1 VHTVTRSAAAREV
14 HARLRPCSPGLLA
27 TPCLFAFTLLACA
40 AFGASA
46 CARSEPPVPLAE
58 LPIVLR
64 ASTPEGAVVSGL
76 RAWADGRELGSTRGD
91 GVLSASLRGHEGQR
105 IALSFACPPGQ
116 RTLDAQ
122 REVALRR
129 MQAIA
134 SGAAALTISVA
145 CEPIERV
152 AALVVRARGPRSHGL
167 PVLVGGEVVAHTAH
181 DGTAHLLIP
190 TRAHSTLRVTIDT
203 KAAPALRPISPV
215 QTFEVRDADRLLLFD
230 QRFALD
236 TRTPVAR
243 QPSIRRPYRID

>member
-1 VHTVTRSAAAREV
+1 MTRGTAACDV
-14 HARLRPCSPGLLA
+14 HARPRPRRRRQLA
-27 TPCLFAFTLLACA
+27 TTRLFAFALLACA
-40 AFGASA
+40 DFGASA
-46 CARSEPPVPLAE
+46 CARSAQPLPLTE

-64 ASTPEGAVVSGL
+64 ASTPDGAVVAGL

-91 GVLSASLRGHEGQR
+91 GVLNATLRGREGQR
-105 IALSFACPPGQ
+105 VALSFACPPGQ

-122 REVALRR
+122 RELALRR
-129 MQAIA
+129 MQPVAR
-134 SGAAALTISVA
+134 GAAALTIAVA
-145 CEPIERV
+145 CQPIERV
-152 AALVVRARGPRSHGL
+152 AALVVRARGPRRHGL

-236 TRTPVAR
+236 ARTPVAR